1 MKVSVLMPS
10 YNHENTISEAIDS
23 FLTQQ
28 CNFDI
33 ELLIGN
39 DASTDNTLEIA
50 KKYADKHPEQIK
62 LINHPANL
70 GLLKNYKSLIDVAQ
84 GEYFAILESDD
95 YWTDTQKLQ
104 KQIDFLDANPKVGM
118 SFTRWERLR
127 DGIITQK
134 GFDGFDLMAKYPDR
148 LYERFLLRNIIKS
161 PTVVFRRSFYEKYC
175 DINEYIRLN
184 FITFDYPVW
193 LSLIRN
199 SGVYFLNE
207 PTAVYRYL
215 GSSISNNASLDKK
228 IEFEDNV
235 SKIRNYIISLYGMG
249 KLTRFQLNLREAIV
263 KSRHAFRSK
272 KPTIAAF
279 LFFKELTKK
288 KQR

>member
-28 CNFDI
+28 CNFDT

-39 DASTDNTLEIA
+39 DASIDNTFQVA
-50 KKYADKHPEQIK
+50 KKYADKYPDKIK
-62 LINHPANL
+62 LINHSTNL
-70 GLLKNYKSLIDVAQ
+70 GLLKNYKSLISIAQ

-95 YWTDTQKLQ
+95 FWTDTKKLQ
-104 KQIDFLDANPKVGM
+104 KQIDFLDANPNYGI
-118 SFTRWERLR
+118 SYTRWERLR
-127 DGIITQK
+127 NGELTEK
-134 GFDGFDLMAKYPDR
+134 GFDAIKLMKKYPDL

-161 PTVVFRRSFYEKYC
+161 PTVVFRRSFYERYC
-175 DINEYIRLN
+175 DIDEYIRLN

-199 SGVYFLNE
+199 SSLHFLNE

-215 GSSISNNASLDKK
+215 SSSISNNGKLNKK
-228 IEFEDNV
+228 IEFEDNI
-235 SKIRNYIISLYGMG
+235 SKIRNYIIALYGIG

-272 KPTIAAF
+272 EPTTAIV
-279 LFFKELTKK
+279 LFVKELTKK
-288 KQR
+288 QG